1 VTSYSYYHK
10 YVRVKFVF
18 RNLSFFGSLVEPYS
32 DCYAHFIILL
42 NCTVR
47 VSSICWSLIRK

>member
-10 YVRVKFVF
+10 YVHNKFVF
-18 RNLSFFGSLVEPYS
+18 RILSLFGSLVETYS

-42 NCTVR
+42 HCTVR